1 MKTPGVYI
9 QEKNAF
15 STTVVEAATAIP
27 AFIGITEKAVN
38 GSESLA
44 NKPWKI
50 TSMTEFTQYF
60 CGTPLPV
67 CNLSVAEPAE
77 TDADLLYCSA
87 PVNGVSLK
95 VAKPA
100 NLFTL
105 YYNMVMFFANGGGT
119 CYVVSVGTYAEC
131 AQIDKDK
138 AGAALDALKKVR
150 EVTMVVVPEAVNVAD
165 CKDIQQLAIKHCGE
179 MQNRFALF
187 DVQPKA
193 SADEIMSQQ
202 IETFQT
208 NIGANY
214 LSYGAAYYPY
224 LNTSVLGDKDIDG
237 TILRWEEAPDLTAV
251 FGEDSKLG
259 KYVTEC
265 FADMS
270 DAARNNVHSAL
281 LMNWDAYKFA
291 VSKVKDYLNLLP
303 PSAAMAG
310 IYTMVD
316 NTRGVWKSPANV
328 SINFVN
334 SPTEDISDLEQEDL
348 NMPMNGKAI
357 NAIRTFPGEGVKV
370 WGARTL
376 DGNSQDWRYVNVRR
390 TMLYIEESVKNAAK
404 AYVFEPNVANTWLNM
419 KSMIGSFLSSVWKQG
434 GLAGAVPE
442 DAFAV
447 QVGLGE
453 TMTQDDVLNGIMRIT
468 VLVAITRPSEFI
480 EITFQQQVQKS

>member
-1 MKTPGVYI
+1 
-9 QEKNAF
+9 
-15 STTVVEAATAIP
+15 
-27 AFIGITEKAVN
+27 
-38 GSESLA
+38 
-44 NKPWKI
+44 
-50 TSMTEFTQYF
+50 
-60 CGTPLPV
+60 
-67 CNLSVAEPAE
+67 
-77 TDADLLYCSA
+77 
-87 PVNGVSLK
+87 
-95 VAKPA
+95 
-100 NLFTL
+100 
-105 YYNMVMFFANGGGT
+105 
-119 CYVVSVGTYAEC
+119 
-131 AQIDKDK
+131 
-138 AGAALDALKKVR
+138 
-150 EVTMVVVPEAVNVAD
+150 
-165 CKDIQQLAIKHCGE
+165 
-179 MQNRFALF
+179 
-187 DVQPKA
+187 
-193 SADEIMSQQ
+193 
-202 IETFQT
+202 
-208 NIGANY
+208 
-214 LSYGAAYYPY
+214 
-224 LNTSVLGDKDIDG
+224 
-237 TILRWEEAPDLTAV
+237 
-251 FGEDSKLG
+251 
-259 KYVTEC
+259 
-265 FADMS
+265 MS

-281 LMNWDAYKFA
+281 LMNWEEYKHA

-468 VLVAITRPSEFI
+468 VLVAITRPAEFI